1 MTPPPAD
8 GSRDRRIEDPTNL
21 WIIHPA
27 SRALL
32 PHALRRRVSANAVSV
47 AGLVVGAVAAF
58 AYYRG
63 LPLVGLVLCAGW
75 LIADGLDGMIAR
87 ATKTASAL
95 GRFLDG
101 LCDHG
106 VFALLYVALAASI
119 GTGEAWAMALVA
131 AAFHAVQSS
140 IYEGERTRF
149 HRRSRGLPR
158 PPVAAT
164 TANGL
169 VRFYDLFAN
178 ALDRV
183 GAPCDIALERVP
195 ALRAR
200 YAALAV
206 PPMRL
211 MALETANAR
220 VLAIFVAVAIGNP
233 FLFWGFEIVAQT
245 LLLVAAVFW
254 HRRAEARITRAAGMA
269 ATPSTSLNR
278 ELGLE

>member
-32 PHALRRRVSANAVSV
+32 PRALRLGISANAVSV
-47 AGLVVGAVAAF
+47 AGLVTGALAAL

-63 LPLVGLVLCAGW
+63 LPLLGLLLCAGW

-106 VFALLYVALAASI
+106 VFALLYIALAASV
-119 GTGEAWAMALVA
+119 GTGEAWAFALAA

-140 IYEGERTRF
+140 IYEGERTRY
-149 HRRSRGLPR
+149 HRRTRGLPR
-158 PPVAAT
+158 PPASAV

-183 GAPCDIALERVP
+183 GAPADAALDQVP
-195 ALRAR
+195 GLRGR

-211 MALETANAR
+211 MALEAANAR
-220 VLAIFVAVAIGNP
+220 VIAIFVAVLLGNP
-233 FLFWGFEIVAQT
+233 YLFWGFEIVVQSIV
-245 LLLVAAVFW
+245 LVAAVLW
-254 HRRAEARITRAAGMA
+254 HRRAENRINRAAGMA
-269 ATPSTSLNR
+269 AAPSTSLNR